1 MLIKFEVGGV
11 YSFRSTPF
19 KVTQIAGPITRVRS
33 TRFEETRITGDIM
46 WVRQVH
52 DLSGDGICQQI
63 NVDAGDIVQG
73 GAVYA
78 DDVQCAGCPF
88 FVFTARDFHCLH
100 PFFPSDNSLCKA
112 YLRDCRGG
120 LSYLPEWLCR
130 FHKKIMKTFVLFFF
144 SIKLIVL
151 ARRVKERMY
160 APPNLDCENDMGG
173 IGFIATQENFDRAA
187 KSQRIE

>member
-11 YSFRSTPF
+11 YSFRGIPF
-19 KVTQIAGPITRVRS
+19 KVTRILGPITRVRS
-33 TRFEETRITGDIM
+33 TPFEVTHITGVIM

-52 DLSGDGICQQI
+52 GRSGDGIYPQT
-63 NVDAGDIVQG
+63 NADADDIVR
-73 GAVYA
+73 GASINA
-78 DDVQCAGCPF
+78 DDVQYALCPF
-88 FVFTARDFHCLH
+88 GAFTARDFHCLH

-187 KSQRIE
+187 KSQRIG